1 MRGFVFWT
9 VLASAQFLVQAAF
22 AWGNLGH
29 QIICQIAY
37 EELKPEIKARVDAL
51 VAIDPGYRTFA
62 DACTWPDHFPRIR
75 KPEHYVNLPRSA
87 KGIEVAHPCPI
98 ADRCVVSAIL
108 NDMRDLALSEDVTD
122 QIRLLKS
129 LGHWVGDIHQPLH
142 VSFEDDQGGNSIA
155 IHAAWDNCIIEQRIG
170 QDYSQVAEQLRS
182 EITDHD
188 RARWIP
194 QEIGVESVVGWAN
207 ETFAITT
214 RPDVQYCIQKEG
226 SCWYASDQEQY
237 RGGVQ
242 RVVPIYGAYLSTAAV
257 WCGTN
262 SKGLACGL
270 ARS

>member
-1 MRGFVFWT
+1 MGFGMLYIGSNWR
-9 VLASAQFLVQAAF
+9 
-22 AWGNLGH
+22 
-29 QIICQIAY
+29 
-37 EELKPEIKARVDAL
+37 P
-51 VAIDPGYRTFA
+51 
-62 DACTWPDHFPRIR
+62 
-75 KPEHYVNLPRSA
+75 
-87 KGIEVAHPCPI
+87 IE

-142 VSFEDDQGGNSIA
+142 VSFEDDRGGNSIA
-155 IHAAWDNCIIEQRIG
+155 VTGVCWESLHVVWDTCIIEQRIG
-170 QDYSQVAEQLRS
+170 LDYSQVAEQLRS
-182 EITDHD
+182 EITDED

-226 SCWYASDQEQY
+226 SCWYASDQQQY

-242 RVVPIYGAYLSTAAV
+242 RAVAIYDAFFRPPLL